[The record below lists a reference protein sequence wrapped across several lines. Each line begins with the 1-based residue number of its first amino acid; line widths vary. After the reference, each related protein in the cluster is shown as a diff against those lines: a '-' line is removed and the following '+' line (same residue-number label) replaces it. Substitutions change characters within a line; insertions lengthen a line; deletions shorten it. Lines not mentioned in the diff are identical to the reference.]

1 MGALVP
7 VAPRLAKL
15 LPRLASP
22 HDGEVLATVAA
33 ILRTLEGAGLDLFAL
48 AEAIGEAPPK
58 RRSLET
64 WAELAAWCREHDG
77 GRLTEAEARFVAQMA
92 DRLVFG
98 GLPSERQASWLR
110 SIYAR
115 LRVSG

>member
-33 ILRTLEGAGLDLFAL
+33 IRRTLEGAGLDLFAL
-48 AEAIGEAPPK
+48 AEAIGEASPK
-58 RRSLET
+58 RHTIDS
-64 WAELAAWCREHDG
+64 WADLAAWCRDHDG
-77 GRLTEAEARFVAQMA
+77 GRLNETEARFVAQMA
-92 DRLVFG
+92 DRLLFG
-98 GLPSERQASWLR
+98 GAPSERQAAWLR
-110 SIYAR
+110 SIFAK
-115 LRVSG
+115 LKVSG

>member
-7 VAPRLAKL
+7 VAPRIARL

-33 ILRTLEGAGLDLFAL
+33 IRRTLEGAGLDLFAL

-58 RRSLET
+58 RHAIET
-64 WAELAAWCREHDG
+64 WADLAAWCRDHDG
-77 GRLTEAEARFVAQMA
+77 GRLTEAEARFVAQMV
-92 DRLVFG
+92 DRVVVG
-98 GLPSERQASWLR
+98 GTPSERQASWLR
-110 SIYAR
+110 SIYAK